1 MRLFNAIGIPFL
13 ILFEAI
19 RLVYKI
25 GAGTVWIIMGR
36 KPDGTRIRS

>member
-25 GAGTVWIIMGR
+25 GVGTVKIILRM
-36 KPDGTRIRS
+36 KPDGTRLRS